1 MAGLQGRGRLV
12 LSRGYGHSLR
22 SGAGGFVGGTCQHEI
37 FMSRARE
44 EDPMDFATIA
54 RYFEQL
60 EQTSSRR
67 ALITTL
73 QVRSWLASMTSS
85 ETSL

>member
-1 MAGLQGRGRLV
+1 
-12 LSRGYGHSLR
+12 
-22 SGAGGFVGGTCQHEI
+22 
-37 FMSRARE
+37 
-44 EDPMDFATIA
+44 MDFATIA